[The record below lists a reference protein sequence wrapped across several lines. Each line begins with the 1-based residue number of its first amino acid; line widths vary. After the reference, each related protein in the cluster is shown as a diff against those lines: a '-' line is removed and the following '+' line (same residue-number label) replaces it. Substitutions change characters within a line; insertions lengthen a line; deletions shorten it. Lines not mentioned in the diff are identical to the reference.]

1 MATRMD
7 DGRTK
12 AGRITLHRLRRKDVP
27 EVMEIE
33 RLCFPDPWDKSA
45 FERET
50 TNTFSHSLLARD
62 SEGRLLGYMIFWV
75 AGPEYHVL
83 NVATRPEARRLGI
96 ARLMM
101 ERVMEEARREHADFV
116 ALEVRK
122 SNVPAKSLYVDLGF
136 KVIGVRARYYRDGE
150 DAEVMLVRL
159 GT

>member
-1 MATRMD
+1 M
-7 DGRTK
+7 
-12 AGRITLHRLRRKDVP
+12 RRKDVP
-27 EVMEIE
+27 DVMVVE

-50 TNTFSHSLLARD
+50 TNTFSRSILARD
-62 SEGRLLGYMIFWV
+62 EDGRLLGYMIYWV

-83 NVATRPEARRLGI
+83 NVATHPVARRRGI

-101 ERVMEEARREHADFV
+101 NRVLDEARREHADFV

-122 SNVPAKSLYVDLGF
+122 SNVAARALYLDLGF
-136 KVIGVRARYYRDGE
+136 KVIGVRPRYYRDGE
-150 DAEVMLVRL
+150 DAEVMLCRL